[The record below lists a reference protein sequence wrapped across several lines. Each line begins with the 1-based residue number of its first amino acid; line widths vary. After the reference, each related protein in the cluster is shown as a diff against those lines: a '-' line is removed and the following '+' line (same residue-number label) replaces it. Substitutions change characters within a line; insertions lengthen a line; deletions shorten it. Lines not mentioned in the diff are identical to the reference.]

1 MKREPGTHSPHP
13 HDPAAASHAG
23 KPAHRTG
30 FDSDGEPGGGNGSQ
44 PGNGTGSGIGF
55 DAARE
60 WTLED
65 CPVGQDM
72 RVTGVRMDERHVL
85 RMLEL
90 GIRAGGLVRVTQRSN
105 FGGRVIAIGTGR
117 IAVDAATAQS
127 ITVRSAEPN
136 THGEQS

>member
-1 MKREPGTHSPHP
+1 MKREPSANPAPGMRPETLPQPDRTAAGRPEHGT
-13 HDPAAASHAG
+13 
-23 KPAHRTG
+23 AHV
-30 FDSDGEPGGGNGSQ
+30 
-44 PGNGTGSGIGF
+44 
-55 DAARE
+55 RE
-60 WTLED
+60 WTLEE

-72 RVTGVRMDERHVL
+72 RVTGVRMDERHML

-117 IAVDAATAQS
+117 IAIDASTAQS
-127 ITVRSAEPN
+127 ITVRAAEPN

>member
-1 MKREPGTHSPHP
+1 M
-13 HDPAAASHAG
+13 
-23 KPAHRTG
+23 
-30 FDSDGEPGGGNGSQ
+30 
-44 PGNGTGSGIGF
+44 
-55 DAARE
+55 
-60 WTLED
+60 ED

-117 IAVDAATAQS
+117 IAIDAATAQS
-127 ITVRSAEPN
+127 ITVRPAEPN

>member
-1 MKREPGTHSPHP
+1 
-13 HDPAAASHAG
+13 
-23 KPAHRTG
+23 
-30 FDSDGEPGGGNGSQ
+30 
-44 PGNGTGSGIGF
+44 
-55 DAARE
+55 
-60 WTLED
+60 
-65 CPVGQDM
+65 M